1 MCLLLVVCVVDYCR
15 IFLASKGNKTERSS
29 ALMLSALLGILFV
42 ILGYVY
48 FLAWQVYVLRMEV
61 FFNAGALLF
70 TVLGIFLGIY
80 AIPCV
85 WKLNISSLGRQTRS
99 SRTISKIVE

>member
-1 MCLLLVVCVVDYCR
+1 MCLLFVVCVVDYCR

-42 ILGYVY
+42 ILGYAY

-61 FFNAGALLF
+61 FFQCWSF
-70 TVLGIFLGIY
+70 IIY
-80 AIPCV
+80 CCRNIPWDICDSMCL
-85 WKLNISSLGRQTRS
+85 W
-99 SRTISKIVE
+99 